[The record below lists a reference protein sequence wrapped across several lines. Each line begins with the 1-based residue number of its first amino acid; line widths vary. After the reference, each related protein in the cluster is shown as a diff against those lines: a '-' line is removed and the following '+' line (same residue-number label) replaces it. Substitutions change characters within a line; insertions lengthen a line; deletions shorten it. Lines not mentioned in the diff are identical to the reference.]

1 MSQRFTRRQES
12 DSANHNDY
20 RPSGTLAADTILAKG
35 ELKLTSGNVSGTVV
49 GTAMGLSGAAGL
61 AIGGQFSRMIHVM
74 GEGILQ
80 GEVPQAKQAHIDP
93 MMKDVELPSIT
104 YWSTRECKARS

>member
-1 MSQRFTRRQES
+1 
-12 DSANHNDY
+12 
-20 RPSGTLAADTILAKG
+20 
-35 ELKLTSGNVSGTVV
+35 
-49 GTAMGLSGAAGL
+49 MGLSGAAGL

-93 MMKDVELPSIT
+93 MMKDVKSLKGKDVMKIHKE
-104 YWSTRECKARS
+104 ARDYPRAHQRPKHTNHNLSAVKD